1 MKIWTGHTGA
11 PHVTAEQFRMLLIS
25 IFGIGSYI
33 LPVGDKFDY
42 TLESNNL
49 LVVKT
54 GMMIH
59 HGNLSLVSSE
69 SGDQVTLTNG
79 SQGMKRIDLIV
90 NRYTLDESTGIE
102 SNEWV
107 HIPGTPDASAP
118 VVPSYTVGNVMAGD
132 MVDDC
137 PVFQLELD
145 GLNVTNI
152 TKLIPEHKGI
162 QNQITGGTTEPTGGA
177 DGDVYIQFEE

>member
-1 MKIWTGHTGA
+1 MKIWTGHTGS

-25 IFGIGSYI
+25 IFGSGSYI

-59 HGNLSLVSSE
+59 HGNLSLVGSE
-69 SGDQVTLTNG
+69 NGDQVTLTNG
-79 SQGMKRIDLIV
+79 TQGMKRIDLVV

-118 VVPSYTVGNVMAGD
+118 VAPSYTVGNVMDGD
-132 MVDDC
+132 LVDDC
-137 PVFQLELD
+137 PVFRIELD
-145 GLNVTNI
+145 GLNVVSI
-152 TKLIPEHKGI
+152 TKLIPEHNGI
-162 QNQITGGTTEPTGGA
+162 QTQITGGTAEPTGGN

>member
-1 MKIWTGHTGA
+1 MKIWTGHTGT

-25 IFGIGSYI
+25 IFGNGSYI

-59 HGNLSLVSSE
+59 HGNLSLVGSE
-69 SGDQVTLTNG
+69 NGDQITLTNG
-79 SQGMKRIDLIV
+79 TQGMKRIDLIV

-118 VVPSYTVGNVMAGD
+118 VAPPYTAGNVMDGD
-132 MVDDC
+132 LVDDC
-137 PVFQLELD
+137 PVFQIELD
-145 GLNVTNI
+145 GLNVVSI
-152 TKLIPEHKGI
+152 TKLIQEHNGI
-162 QNQITGGTTEPTGGA
+162 QTQITGGTAEPTGGN